1 MGPPN
6 LVRIRLRYADL
17 DVFVEKFAPNVT
29 RGGLFLASR
38 NVHPVGALIDFQ
50 IQLVNGE
57 VALAGQ
63 GKVTWVKE
71 FDASQP
77 NRPYGMGV
85 QFVNVGSPSR
95 AVLARLLRTKSGAV
109 PATGGLTG
117 AHATLG
123 AGGNSGGGPA
133 AGGAAGWA
141 NGRTVVPPPR
151 VPPIDTS
158 VDLASELGVDD
169 AAVRFALDRRRSIGA
184 RPDDD
189 LADLLRR
196 DPLEPA
202 TIGQA
207 LADLPRLLDPQNS
220 RRRGAS
226 GFRVPDVVL
235 SAPRETPPVG
245 RPIEPEP
252 PSTSDPAE
260 RTNLTEPAATDDPD
274 EGSGGA
280 V

>member
-38 NVHPVGALIDFQ
+38 NVHPVGALIDFE
-50 IQLVNGE
+50 IQLVGGQ
-57 VALAGQ
+57 VALAGR

-77 NRPYGMGV
+77 SRPYGMGV
-85 QFVNVGSPSR
+85 QFVSIGSASR

-109 PATGGLTG
+109 ATTRGLTG
-117 AHATLG
+117 PHATLG
-123 AGGNSGGGPA
+123 GNGGGPA
-133 AGGAAGWA
+133 AGGGAAGA
-141 NGRTVVPPPR
+141 NGRAFVLPV
-151 VPPIDTS
+151 DTS
-158 VDLASELGVDD
+158 VDLAAELGVDD

-196 DPLEPA
+196 DPLEPVTVA
-202 TIGQA
+202 QA
-207 LADLPRLLDPQNS
+207 VAELPRLLDPQNS
-220 RRRGAS
+220 RRRGTA
-226 GFRVPDVVL
+226 GFRVPDVVASSSSL
-235 SAPRETPPVG
+235 ATPPPASAGPVEESSVAG
-245 RPIEPEP
+245 
-252 PSTSDPAE
+252 DPAE
-260 RTNLTEPAATDDPD
+260 RTNLTEPPPPNGEDD
-274 EGSGGA
+274 GGA
-280 V
+280 GPRY

>member
-1 MGPPN
+1 VGPPN

-38 NVHPVGALIDFQ
+38 NVHPVGALIDFE
-50 IQLVNGE
+50 IQLVDGK
-57 VALAGQ
+57 VALAGR

-85 QFVNVGSPSR
+85 QFVSVGSQSR

-109 PATGGLTG
+109 STVRGLTG
-117 AHATLG
+117 PHATLG
-123 AGGNSGGGPA
+123 ASGPA
-133 AGGAAGWA
+133 AGGTGAAGGA
-141 NGRTVVPPPR
+141 NGRAFGL
-151 VPPIDTS
+151 PIDTS
-158 VDLASELGVDD
+158 VDLAAELGVDD

-202 TIGQA
+202 TVAQA
-207 LADLPRLLDPQNS
+207 VAELPRLLDPQNS
-220 RRRGAS
+220 RRRGTA
-226 GFRVPDVVL
+226 GFRVPELVA
-235 SAPRETPPVG
+235 SASLATPPPASA
-245 RPIEPEP
+245 RPVEEA
-252 PSTSDPAE
+252 STAFDSAE
-260 RTNLTEPAATDDPD
+260 RTNLTEPAPLSGEDD
-274 EGSGGA
+274 GGPGPRH
-280 V
+280 

>member
-1 MGPPN
+1 VGPPN

-38 NVHPVGALIDFQ
+38 NVHPVGALIDFE
-50 IQLVNGE
+50 IQLVNGG

-71 FDASQP
+71 HDASQP

-85 QFVNVGSPSR
+85 QFVSMGPASR

-109 PATGGLTG
+109 PARGLTG
-117 AHATLG
+117 PHATLG
-123 AGGNSGGGPA
+123 EGAGANSGA
-133 AGGAAGWA
+133 TWA
-141 NGRTVVPPPR
+141 NGRPAA
-151 VPPIDTS
+151 PPIDTS

-196 DPLEPA
+196 DPVEPVTVA
-202 TIGQA
+202 QA
-207 LADLPRLLDPQNS
+207 VADLPRLLDPQNS
-220 RRRGAS
+220 RRRGTS
-226 GFRVPDVVL
+226 GFRVPEIAL
-235 SAPRETPPVG
+235 SASRGTPPGG
-245 RPIEPEP
+245 RPVEPASP
-252 PSTSDPAE
+252 APVFDPAE
-260 RTNLTEPAATDDPD
+260 RTNLSEPGDD
-274 EGSGGA
+274 EGGGPRD
-280 V
+280 